1 MKNHA
6 GEALI
11 TALDA
16 LIQKHHLLQHPFY
29 QAWTKG
35 TLDRASL
42 QLYAA
47 QYYKHVEA
55 FPQHL
60 RRLATRTEGE
70 LRSLIEE
77 NLAEE
82 ENRRLPHPKL
92 WRDFAASLDVEGATL
107 DSTQP
112 LPGTQALV
120 DTFQQISE
128 QGTPTEAVAAFYAY
142 ESQVPEIATRKIDG
156 LRRFYDITE
165 PRSLAYFAVHEEA
178 DVRHRQAWR
187 TWLAQQSGVDTE
199 AVLHGAERALRA
211 LWGALDAVSPE
222 GCRKN

>member
-1 MKNHA
+1 MKNHD
-6 GEALI
+6 GEALV

-82 ENRRLPHPKL
+82 ENPRLPHPKL

-187 TWLAQQSGVDTE
+187 TWLAQQSDVDTE

-222 GCRKN
+222 SYSQN

>member
-1 MKNHA
+1 MKNHD
-6 GEALI
+6 GEALV

-82 ENRRLPHPKL
+82 ENPRLPHPKL

-156 LRRFYDITE
+156 LRRFYNITE

-187 TWLAQQSGVDTE
+187 TWLAQQSDVDTE

-222 GCRKN
+222 SYRQN

>member
-1 MKNHA
+1 M
-6 GEALI
+6 
-11 TALDA
+11 
-16 LIQKHHLLQHPFY
+16 
-29 QAWTKG
+29 
-35 TLDRASL
+35 
-42 QLYAA
+42 
-47 QYYKHVEA
+47 EA

-82 ENRRLPHPKL
+82 ENPRLPHPKL

-156 LRRFYDITE
+156 LRRFYNITE

-222 GCRKN
+222 SYRQNSPRPAPAVGCCLSCLSRVLRGELACPVYHRQACRRMQPERRGC

>member
-1 MKNHA
+1 MKNHD
-6 GEALI
+6 GEALV

-35 TLDRASL
+35 TLTRASL

-82 ENRRLPHPKL
+82 ENSRLPHPKL
-92 WRDFAASLDVEGATL
+92 WRDFAAALDVEGATL

-222 GCRKN
+222 SYRQN

>member
-29 QAWTKG
+29 QAWTQG

-82 ENRRLPHPKL
+82 ENPRLPHPQL

-107 DSTQP
+107 DSTQS

-222 GCRKN
+222 SYSQN

>member
-1 MKNHA
+1 
-6 GEALI
+6 
-11 TALDA
+11 
-16 LIQKHHLLQHPFY
+16 
-29 QAWTKG
+29 
-35 TLDRASL
+35 
-42 QLYAA
+42 
-47 QYYKHVEA
+47 VEA

-82 ENRRLPHPKL
+82 ENPRLPHPKL

-107 DSTQP
+107 DSTPP

-165 PRSLAYFAVHEEA
+165 PRRLAYFAVHEEA

-222 GCRKN
+222 SYRQN

>member
-1 MKNHA
+1 MKNHD
-6 GEALI
+6 GEALV

-35 TLDRASL
+35 TLTRASL

-82 ENRRLPHPKL
+82 ENPRLPHPKL

-156 LRRFYDITE
+156 LRRFYNITE

-187 TWLAQQSGVDTE
+187 TWLAQQSDVDTE

-222 GCRKN
+222 SYSRN

>member
-6 GEALI
+6 GEALV

-35 TLDRASL
+35 TLTRASL

-82 ENRRLPHPKL
+82 ENPRLPHPKL

-156 LRRFYDITE
+156 LRRFYNITE

-187 TWLAQQSGVDTE
+187 TWLAQQSDVDTE

-222 GCRKN
+222 SYRQN

>member
-1 MKNHA
+1 MKNHD
-6 GEALI
+6 GEALV

-82 ENRRLPHPKL
+82 ENPRLPHPKL

-187 TWLAQQSGVDTE
+187 TWLAQQSDVDTE

-222 GCRKN
+222 SYIQN

>member
-1 MKNHA
+1 MKNHD
-6 GEALI
+6 GEALV

-70 LRSLIEE
+70 LRNLIEE

-82 ENRRLPHPKL
+82 ENQHLPHPKL
-92 WRDFAASLDVEGATL
+92 WRDFAASLNVEGATL

-187 TWLAQQSGVDTE
+187 TWLAQQSDVDTE

-222 GCRKN
+222 SYRQN

>member
-1 MKNHA
+1 MKNHD
-6 GEALI
+6 GEALV

-35 TLDRASL
+35 TLTRASL

-82 ENRRLPHPKL
+82 ENPRLPHPKL
-92 WRDFAASLDVEGATL
+92 WRDFAAALDVEGATL

-187 TWLAQQSGVDTE
+187 TRLAQQSGVDTE

-222 GCRKN
+222 SYRQN

>member
-1 MKNHA
+1 MKNHD
-6 GEALI
+6 GEALV

-29 QAWTKG
+29 QAWTQG

-82 ENRRLPHPKL
+82 ENPRLPHPKL

-156 LRRFYDITE
+156 LRRFYNITE

-187 TWLAQQSGVDTE
+187 TWLAQQSDVDTE

-222 GCRKN
+222 SYSQN

>member
-1 MKNHA
+1 MKNHD
-6 GEALI
+6 GEALV

-35 TLDRASL
+35 TLTRASL

-70 LRSLIEE
+70 LRNLIEE
-77 NLAEE
+77 NP
-82 ENRRLPHPKL
+82 RLPHPKL
-92 WRDFAASLDVEGATL
+92 WRDFAAALDVEGATL

-156 LRRFYDITE
+156 LRRFYNITE

-222 GCRKN
+222 SYSQN

>member
-1 MKNHA
+1 MKNHD
-6 GEALI
+6 GEALV

-70 LRSLIEE
+70 LRNLIEE

-82 ENRRLPHPKL
+82 ENPRLPHPKL

-187 TWLAQQSGVDTE
+187 TWLAQQSDVDTE

-222 GCRKN
+222 SYRRN

>member
-6 GEALI
+6 GEALV

-35 TLDRASL
+35 TLTRASL

-82 ENRRLPHPKL
+82 ENPRLPHPKL

-156 LRRFYDITE
+156 LRRFYNITE

-187 TWLAQQSGVDTE
+187 TWLAQQSDADSE
-199 AVLHGAERALRA
+199 AVLHGAERALQA

-222 GCRKN
+222 SYSQN

>member
-1 MKNHA
+1 MKNHD
-6 GEALI
+6 GEALV

-35 TLDRASL
+35 TLTRASL

-82 ENRRLPHPKL
+82 ENPRLPHPKL

-156 LRRFYDITE
+156 LRRFYNITE

-187 TWLAQQSGVDTE
+187 TWLAQQSDVDTE

-222 GCRKN
+222 SYSQN

>member
-1 MKNHA
+1 
-6 GEALI
+6 
-11 TALDA
+11 
-16 LIQKHHLLQHPFY
+16 
-29 QAWTKG
+29 
-35 TLDRASL
+35 
-42 QLYAA
+42 
-47 QYYKHVEA
+47 VEA

-70 LRSLIEE
+70 LRNLIEE

-82 ENRRLPHPKL
+82 ENPRLPHPKL

-187 TWLAQQSGVDTE
+187 TWLAQQSDVDTE

-222 GCRKN
+222 SYRRN

>member
-1 MKNHA
+1 MKNHD
-6 GEALI
+6 GEALV

-35 TLDRASL
+35 TLTRASL

-82 ENRRLPHPKL
+82 ENPRLPHPKL

-156 LRRFYDITE
+156 LRRFYNITE

-222 GCRKN
+222 SYRQN

>member
-6 GEALI
+6 GEALV

-70 LRSLIEE
+70 LRNLIEE

-82 ENRRLPHPKL
+82 ENPRLPHPQL

-120 DTFQQISE
+120 GTFQQISE

-222 GCRKN
+222 GCRQN

>member
-1 MKNHA
+1 MKNHD
-6 GEALI
+6 GEALV

-35 TLDRASL
+35 TLTRASL

-82 ENRRLPHPKL
+82 ENPRLPHPKL

-142 ESQVPEIATRKIDG
+142 ESQVPEIATQKIDG

-187 TWLAQQSGVDTE
+187 TWLAQQSDVDTE

-222 GCRKN
+222 SYRQN

>member
-1 MKNHA
+1 MKNHD
-6 GEALI
+6 GEALV

-35 TLDRASL
+35 TLTRASL

-82 ENRRLPHPKL
+82 ENPRLPHPKL

-112 LPGTQALV
+112 LPDTQALV

-156 LRRFYDITE
+156 LRRFYNITE

-222 GCRKN
+222 SYSQN

>member
-1 MKNHA
+1 MKNHD
-6 GEALI
+6 GEALV

-35 TLDRASL
+35 TLTRASL

-82 ENRRLPHPKL
+82 ENPRLPHPKL
-92 WRDFAASLDVEGATL
+92 WRDFAAALDVEGATL

-142 ESQVPEIATRKIDG
+142 EAQVPEIATRKIDG
-156 LRRFYDITE
+156 LRRFYNITE

-222 GCRKN
+222 SYSQN

>member
-6 GEALI
+6 GEALV

-35 TLDRASL
+35 TLTRASL

-82 ENRRLPHPKL
+82 ENPRLPHPKL

-156 LRRFYDITE
+156 LRRFYNITE

-187 TWLAQQSGVDTE
+187 TWLAQQSDVDTE

-222 GCRKN
+222 SYSQN

>member
-211 LWGALDAVSPE
+211 LWGALDAVSPD

>member
-1 MKNHA
+1 MKNHD
-6 GEALI
+6 GEALV

-35 TLDRASL
+35 TLTRASL

-82 ENRRLPHPKL
+82 ENPRLPHPKL
-92 WRDFAASLDVEGATL
+92 WRDFAAALDVEGATL

-112 LPGTQALV
+112 LPDTQALV

-156 LRRFYDITE
+156 LRRFYNITE

-187 TWLAQQSGVDTE
+187 TWLAQQSDVDTE

-222 GCRKN
+222 SYRQN

>member
-1 MKNHA
+1 MKNHD
-6 GEALI
+6 GEALV

-35 TLDRASL
+35 TLTRASL

-82 ENRRLPHPKL
+82 ENPRLPHPKL

-156 LRRFYDITE
+156 LRRFYNITE

-187 TWLAQQSGVDTE
+187 TWLAQQSDVDTE

-222 GCRKN
+222 SYRRN

>member
-82 ENRRLPHPKL
+82 ENPRLPHPKL

>member
-1 MKNHA
+1 MKNHD
-6 GEALI
+6 GEALV

-82 ENRRLPHPKL
+82 ENPRLPHPKL
-92 WRDFAASLDVEGATL
+92 WRDFAASLDVDGATL

-187 TWLAQQSGVDTE
+187 TWLTKQSGVDTE

-222 GCRKN
+222 SYSQN

>member
-1 MKNHA
+1 MKNHD
-6 GEALI
+6 GEALV

-35 TLDRASL
+35 TLTRASL

-82 ENRRLPHPKL
+82 ENPRLPHPQL

-156 LRRFYDITE
+156 LRRFYNITE

-187 TWLAQQSGVDTE
+187 TWLAQQSDVDTE

-222 GCRKN
+222 SYRQN

>member
-6 GEALI
+6 GEALV

-82 ENRRLPHPKL
+82 ENPRLPHPKL

-187 TWLAQQSGVDTE
+187 TWLAQQSDVDTE

-222 GCRKN
+222 SYSQN

>member
-1 MKNHA
+1 MKNHD
-6 GEALI
+6 GEALV

-35 TLDRASL
+35 TLTRASL

-82 ENRRLPHPKL
+82 ENPRLPHPKL

-156 LRRFYDITE
+156 LRRFYNITE

-222 GCRKN
+222 SYSQN

>member
-6 GEALI
+6 GEALV

-82 ENRRLPHPKL
+82 ENPRLPHPKL

-187 TWLAQQSGVDTE
+187 TWLAQQSDVDTE

-211 LWGALDAVSPE
+211 LWGALDAVSPKSY
-222 GCRKN
+222 CQN

>member
-6 GEALI
+6 GEALV

-29 QAWTKG
+29 QAWTQG

-82 ENRRLPHPKL
+82 ENPRLPHPKL

-128 QGTPTEAVAAFYAY
+128 QGTPTKAVAAFYAY

-187 TWLAQQSGVDTE
+187 TWLAQQSDVDTE

-222 GCRKN
+222 SYCQN

>member
-1 MKNHA
+1 MKNHD
-6 GEALI
+6 GEALV

-35 TLDRASL
+35 TLTRASL

-82 ENRRLPHPKL
+82 ENPRLPHPKL

-187 TWLAQQSGVDTE
+187 TWLAQQSDVDTE

-222 GCRKN
+222 SYRQN

>member
-6 GEALI
+6 GEALV

-29 QAWTKG
+29 QAWTQG

-70 LRSLIEE
+70 LRNLIEE

-82 ENRRLPHPKL
+82 ENPRLPHPKL

-199 AVLHGAERALRA
+199 AVLDGAERALRA

-222 GCRKN
+222 SYRQN

>member
-1 MKNHA
+1 MKNHD
-6 GEALI
+6 GEALV

-35 TLDRASL
+35 TLTRASL

-82 ENRRLPHPKL
+82 ENPRLPHPKL
-92 WRDFAASLDVEGATL
+92 WRDFAAALDVEGATL

-156 LRRFYDITE
+156 LRRFYNITE
-165 PRSLAYFAVHEEA
+165 PRSLAYFAVYEEA

-187 TWLAQQSGVDTE
+187 TWLAQQSDVDTE

-222 GCRKN
+222 SYSQN

>member
-1 MKNHA
+1 MKNHD
-6 GEALI
+6 GEALV

-35 TLDRASL
+35 TLTRASL

-82 ENRRLPHPKL
+82 ENPRLPHPKL
-92 WRDFAASLDVEGATL
+92 WRDFAAALDVEGATL

-222 GCRKN
+222 SYSQN